1 MLLLG
6 KLQFKYLHVIEILLF
21 ALKIKGFTPTHPP
34 TPFANFISEVSHIPV
49 I

>member
-21 ALKIKGFTPTHPP
+21 ALKIKGFTPP
-34 TPFANFISEVSHIPV
+34 PFANYISEVSHIPV

>member
-21 ALKIKGFTPTHPP
+21 ALKIKGFTPTPP
-34 TPFANFISEVSHIPV
+34 PPFANYISEVSHIPV

>member
-21 ALKIKGFTPTHPP
+21 ALKIKGFTPPP
-34 TPFANFISEVSHIPV
+34 PFANYISEISHIPV